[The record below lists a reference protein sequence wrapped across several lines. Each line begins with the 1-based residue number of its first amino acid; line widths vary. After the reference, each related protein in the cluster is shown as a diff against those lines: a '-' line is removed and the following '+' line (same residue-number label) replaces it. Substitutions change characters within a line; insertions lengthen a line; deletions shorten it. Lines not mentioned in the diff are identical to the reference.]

1 MRKSI
6 KKFYEHKRSYDFADT
21 WGYTGRR
28 AQKNHR
34 FVKKRA
40 HKRAHRQLILYKEA
54 V

>member
-40 HKRAHRQLILYKEA
+40 HKRARRQPILYKE
-54 V
+54 VT